1 MQFLG
6 FLLLQDILRDQ
17 TELINSE
24 AISIRYYYYCVSILA
39 SVSRHENCIFFRSAI
54 HCHLW
59 PVRLYHVFPLLSHER
74 HVFRRKVIQNKVCV
88 LISSTTFVCNSSHS
102 QWDTIINV
110 HDLHVKYQLLLS
122 YFYQICPSG
131 QILKKKIL
139 RYQISWK
146 SIQWEHNCPMRTDRH
161 DEANGRF
168 TQFFELI

>member
-1 MQFLG
+1 VCLFLP
-6 FLLLQDILRDQ
+6 Q
-17 TELINSE
+17 
-24 AISIRYYYYCVSILA
+24 LA
-39 SVSRHENCIFFRSAI
+39 GMKIAFFFRSAI

-110 HDLHVKYQLLLS
+110 HDLHEKYQLLLS

-131 QILKKKIL
+131 QILEKKYSDIKFHENQSSGSIIVPCGQTDMMKLMVAL
-139 RYQISWK
+139 RNFSNSSKNAPI
-146 SIQWEHNCPMRTDRH
+146 
-161 DEANGRF
+161 F
-168 TQFFELI
+168 L